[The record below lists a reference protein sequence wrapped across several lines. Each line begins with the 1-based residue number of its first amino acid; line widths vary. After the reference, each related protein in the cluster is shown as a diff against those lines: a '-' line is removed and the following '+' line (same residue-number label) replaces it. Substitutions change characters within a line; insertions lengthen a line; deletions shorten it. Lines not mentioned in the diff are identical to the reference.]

1 MSGELSGKL
10 AVASQGGEQE
20 GVKMFKQFAVVF
32 GGGLEE
38 FFAPRFF
45 ATEEEA
51 VAEFKKVRANLKDP
65 KGVQLMILLPL
76 D

>member
-1 MSGELSGKL
+1 
-10 AVASQGGEQE
+10 
-20 GVKMFKQFAVVF
+20 MFKQFAVVF

-51 VAEFKKVRANLKDP
+51 VAEFKLVRENLKDP